1 MNGFTAAVL
10 LAGATLATVA
20 GCDRGREAD
29 NPSGYGAQA
38 GQYTGQP
45 GQGTPGQY
53 GSTPGYG
60 PQAPPSTY
68 GQPTA
73 QTAPPAGQPSPFAL
87 PCQSDITCGSHKCNL
102 SVGKCAWPCA
112 ASSDCA
118 NGFGCVGA
126 GGPTAMCI
134 PGAP

>member
-1 MNGFTAAVL
+1 MSRLIAAGLV
-10 LAGATLATVA
+10 AGASLVATA
-20 GCDRGREAD
+20 GCDRGREPE
-29 NPSGYGAQA
+29 NPGAYGAQA
-38 GQYTGQP
+38 GQYTGQQP
-45 GQGTPGQY
+45 PPPPGQY
-53 GSTPGYG
+53 GGTPYAQPASYG
-60 PQAPPSTY
+60 TPSAY
-68 GQPTA
+68 GGQ
-73 QTAPPAGQPSPFAL
+73 QTAPPAAQPSPFAL

-118 NGFGCVGA
+118 SGFGCVGA